1 MAKSLFPSDMLDK
14 SGGELSLDSIKAKL
28 NYFELQVH
36 ELHWQT
42 FGLGEHKALGD
53 LYNTIFSMKDEIVEK
68 IMGYTGVRTKAMPV
82 DPIKNYTPGL
92 PNQIVVELILFAKQ
106 LQSFGAS
113 NDMPDI
119 ENVAQALSGDAAK
132 IKYRLTLA

>member
-42 FGLGEHKALGD
+42 FGLGEHEALGD

-119 ENVAQALSGDAAK
+119 ENVAQALSGEAAK
-132 IKYRLTLA
+132 IKYRLTLS